1 MMVAAMASMKVVD
14 GKFVWS
20 ISIENVEVRVISA
33 GGGDDGLSTE
43 ATRKLLSDIGT
54 ITGSLPEILVDVASK
69 YAERMIAVEVAGT
82 EIPDDLS
89 GV

>member
-1 MMVAAMASMKVVD
+1 MREVVASMKVVD

-54 ITGSLPEILVDVASK
+54 ITGSLPEILVDVASQ
-69 YAERMIAVEVAGT
+69 YAEHIIDTKIAIT